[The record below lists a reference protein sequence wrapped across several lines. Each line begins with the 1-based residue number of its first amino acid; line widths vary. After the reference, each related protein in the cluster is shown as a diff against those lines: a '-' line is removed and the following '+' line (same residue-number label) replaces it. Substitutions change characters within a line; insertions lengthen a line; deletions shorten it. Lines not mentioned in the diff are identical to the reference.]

1 MDNLIIYKEKNYIE
15 KNNYYKKLGV
25 NAILIDPFERIDQE
39 VLYRLFEYNKSLAKQ
54 DIKLIVRVDIEL
66 ISSLLLDIN
75 KPISWSNPKIRKSFY
90 QFIIF
95 LQKHGI
101 RGFLLENF
109 VDLLK
114 DDLYKYTGEL
124 TKNIF
129 YSEDS
134 IFIGQIDTI
143 DYQYLS
149 YLINSSYNNFT
160 YILNPSRFYGYVDLK
175 SIKKEISKSFDR
187 GIKEIYQTKNLYGL
201 IENKENYPF
210 QIQSLLAGLVFM
222 LRGVVIINDFEELG
236 IFNKRK
242 FKSDYKILDLA
253 NKTFDFYKKLI
264 DIKKNNRPLA
274 IGDYRQIVIRDREIF
289 AFIRTLEDEKIL
301 VFANFSQKEI
311 LVDLR
316 YKLLD
321 LYKFT
326 YLIGNYGRR
335 RIFKNLLLRPYE
347 FVAFKR

>member
-1 MDNLIIYKEKNYIE
+1 MDNLIIYKEKNFIE

-25 NAILIDPFERIDQE
+25 NAILIDPFDRIDQE
-39 VLYRLFEYNKSLAKQ
+39 VLYRLFEYNKSLAREE
-54 DIKLIVRVDIEL
+54 IKLILRVDIEQ

-90 QFIIF
+90 QFLIF
-95 LQKHGI
+95 LQKHGL

-109 VDLLK
+109 VDLFK

>member
-1 MDNLIIYKEKNYIE
+1 MDDLIIYKEKNFIE

-25 NAILIDPFERIDQE
+25 NAILIDPFDRIDKE
-39 VLYRLFEYNKSLAKQ
+39 VLQRLFEYNKTLAREE
-54 DIKLIVRVDIEL
+54 IKLILRVDIEQ

-222 LRGVVIINDFEELG
+222 LRGGVIINDFEELG
-236 IFNKRK
+236 IFNKTN

-264 DIKKNNRPLA
+264 DIKKNNKPLA

>member
-1 MDNLIIYKEKNYIE
+1 MDNLIIYKEKNFIE

-25 NAILIDPFERIDQE
+25 NAVLIDPFDRIDQE

-54 DIKLIVRVDIEL
+54 DIKLIVRVDIEQ

-95 LQKHGI
+95 IQKHGL

-109 VDLLK
+109 VDLFK

-129 YSEDS
+129 YSEDR

-149 YLINSSYNNFT
+149 YLINLSYNNFT
-160 YILNPSRFYGYVDLK
+160 YIFNPNRFRSNLK
-175 SIKKEISKSFDR
+175 LESIKKEISKSFNR

-222 LRGVVIINDFEELG
+222 LRGGVILSNFEELG
-236 IFNKRK
+236 IFNKIN

-274 IGDYRQIVIRDREIF
+274 IGAYRQIVIRDREIF

-335 RIFKNLLLRPYE
+335 RIVKNLLLRPYE
-347 FVAFKR
+347 FVTFKK

>member
-1 MDNLIIYKEKNYIE
+1 MDDLIIYKEKNFIE

-25 NAILIDPFERIDQE
+25 NAILIDPFDRIDKE
-39 VLYRLFEYNKSLAKQ
+39 VLQRLFEYNKTLAREE
-54 DIKLIVRVDIEL
+54 IKLILRVDIEQ

-222 LRGVVIINDFEELG
+222 LRGGVIINDFEELG
-236 IFNKRK
+236 IFNKK
-242 FKSDYKILDLA
+242 NFKSDYKILDLA

-264 DIKKNNRPLA
+264 DIKKNNKPLA

>member
-1 MDNLIIYKEKNYIE
+1 MGDLVIYKEKNFIE
-15 KNNYYKKLGV
+15 KINYYKKLGV
-25 NAILIDPFERIDQE
+25 NAILIDPFDRIDQE
-39 VLYRLFEYNKSLAKQ
+39 VLYILFEYNKSLAKE
-54 DIKLIVRVDIEL
+54 DIKVIVRVDIEQ

-95 LQKHGI
+95 LQKHGL

-109 VDLLK
+109 VDLFK
-114 DDLYKYTGEL
+114 GDLYKYTGEL

-134 IFIGQIDTI
+134 IFIGQIDTV
-143 DYQYLS
+143 DYRYLS
-149 YLINSSYNNFT
+149 YLSNASYNNFT
-160 YILNPSRFYGYVDLK
+160 YIFNPNRFHSNLK
-175 SIKKEISKSFDR
+175 LEDIKKEISKSFDR
-187 GIKEIYQTKNLYGL
+187 GIREIYQTKNLYGP

-210 QIQSLLAGLVFM
+210 KTQSLLAGLVFM
-222 LRGVVIINDFEELG
+222 LKGGVIINDFEELG
-236 IFNKRK
+236 IFNKRN

-264 DIKKNNRPLA
+264 DIKKQNRPLA
-274 IGDYRQIVIRDREIF
+274 FGDYRQIVIRDREVF
-289 AFIRTLEDEKIL
+289 AFIRTLEDEKVL

-311 LVDLR
+311 LVDLS

-335 RIFKNLLLRPYE
+335 RIFKNILLRPYE

>member
-1 MDNLIIYKEKNYIE
+1 MDNLIIYKEKNYTE

-25 NAILIDPFERIDQE
+25 NAILIDPFDKIDQK
-39 VLYRLFEYNKSLAKQ
+39 VLHRLFEYNKSLAREE
-54 DIKLIVRVDIEL
+54 IKLILRVDIEKM
-66 ISSLLLDIN
+66 SSLLLYTN

-90 QFIIF
+90 QFIIY

-109 VDLLK
+109 ADLFK

-129 YSEDS
+129 YSENS
-134 IFIGQIDTI
+134 IFIGQIGI
-143 DYQYLS
+143 VDYHYLS
-149 YLINSSYNNFT
+149 YLSNALYNNFT
-160 YILNPSRFYGYVDLK
+160 YIFDPNRFHNNLK
-175 SIKKEISKSFDR
+175 LEDIKKEISKSFDR
-187 GIKEIYQTKNLYGL
+187 GIKEIYQTKNLYEL

-222 LRGVVIINDFEELG
+222 LRGGVIINDFEELG
-236 IFNKRK
+236 IFNKIN

-274 IGDYRQIVIRDREIF
+274 IGHYRQIVIRDREVF
-289 AFIRTLEDEKIL
+289 AFIRTLDDEKVL

-335 RIFKNLLLRPYE
+335 RIVKNLLLRPYE

>member
-1 MDNLIIYKEKNYIE
+1 MDDLIIYKEKNFIE

-25 NAILIDPFERIDQE
+25 NAILIDLFDRVDQE
-39 VLYRLFEYNKSLAKQ
+39 VLYRLFEYNKSLAREE
-54 DIKLIVRVDIEL
+54 IELILRVDIEQ
-66 ISSLLLDIN
+66 ISSLLLNIN

-90 QFIIF
+90 QFLIF
-95 LQKHGI
+95 LQKHGL

-109 VDLLK
+109 VDLFK

-160 YILNPSRFYGYVDLK
+160 YILNPSRFYGYVDLE
-175 SIKKEISKSFDR
+175 SIKKEISKSFNR

-222 LRGVVIINDFEELG
+222 LRGGVILSNFEELG
-236 IFNKRK
+236 IFNKIN

-274 IGDYRQIVIRDREIF
+274 IGAYRQIVIRDREIF

-301 VFANFSQKEI
+301 VFANLSQKEI

-335 RIFKNLLLRPYE
+335 SIVKNLLLRPYE
-347 FVAFKR
+347 FVTFKK

>member
-1 MDNLIIYKEKNYIE
+1 MDDLIIYKEKNFIE

-25 NAILIDPFERIDQE
+25 NAILIDPFDRIDKE
-39 VLYRLFEYNKSLAKQ
+39 VLQRLFEYNKTLAREE
-54 DIKLIVRVDIEL
+54 IKLILRVDIEQ

>member
-1 MDNLIIYKEKNYIE
+1 MDDLIIYKEKNFIE

-25 NAILIDPFERIDQE
+25 NAILIDPFDRIDKE
-39 VLYRLFEYNKSLAKQ
+39 VLQRLFEYNKTLAREE
-54 DIKLIVRVDIEL
+54 IKLILRVDIEQ

-222 LRGVVIINDFEELG
+222 LRGGVIINDFEELG
-236 IFNKRK
+236 IFNKTN

-264 DIKKNNRPLA
+264 DIKKNNKPLA

-335 RIFKNLLLRPYE
+335 RIVKNLLLRPYE

>member
-1 MDNLIIYKEKNYIE
+1 MDNLIIYKEKNFIE

-25 NAILIDPFERIDQE
+25 NAILIDPFDRIDKE
-39 VLYRLFEYNKSLAKQ
+39 VLQRLFEYNKTLAREE
-54 DIKLIVRVDIEL
+54 IKLILRVDIEQ

-90 QFIIF
+90 QFLIY
-95 LQKHGI
+95 LQKHGL

-109 VDLLK
+109 VDLFK

-124 TKNIF
+124 TKNTY

-160 YILNPSRFYGYVDLK
+160 YILNPSRFYSYVDLE

-210 QIQSLLAGLVFM
+210 HIQSLLAGLVFM
-222 LRGVVIINDFEELG
+222 LRGGVIINDFEELG
-236 IFNKRK
+236 IFNKRN

-253 NKTFDFYKKLI
+253 NKTFYFYKKLI

-301 VFANFSQKEI
+301 IFANFSQKEI

-335 RIFKNLLLRPYE
+335 RIVKNLLLRPYE